1 MLCNVTSHYPDGIDQ
16 MLFFQDND
24 LDNMDIINTYDQLI
38 TQGNYT
44 EADRYIN
51 QQDGVYGY
59 FADFF
64 NAMENRI
71 HNLQDHLLEKPP
83 IKKQFAYFDADES
96 AAGNEPAIEEGMFW
110 I

>member
-24 LDNMDIINTYDQLI
+24 LDKVDIINTYDQLI
-38 TQGNYT
+38 AQENYT
-44 EADRYIN
+44 EAGRYIN

-59 FADFF
+59 FAGFF
-64 NAMENRI
+64 NAVENRI
-71 HNLQDHLLEKPP
+71 YNLQDHLLGKPH
-83 IKKQFAYFDADES
+83 IKKQFVYFDADES
-96 AAGNEPAIEEGMFW
+96 ASGNEPAIEEGMFW